1 MRNEERKVG
10 EKEEKKEFDR
20 KKKDKSVGEMGEQ
33 VGREKEERKEEGRKA
48 RFEIGGRRRKK
59 RN

>member
-1 MRNEERKVG
+1 MG

-20 KKKDKSVGEMGEQ
+20 KKKEKSVGEMGEQ

-48 RFEIGGRRRKK
+48 RFEIGGRRRKE
-59 RN
+59 RS